1 MKSNPG
7 MTRHKS
13 HAKYLYP
20 GCGID
25 FCADQD
31 GTSPCQEAF
40 NNGQVWRRAQRK
52 KDPMSKSR
60 YKIVETWRNWAD
72 FPTELRN
79 IGHCAGGVSSACFAL
94 NHCVREDK
102 SRWVKRLPESMLR
115 FFARDCVEVLYA
127 LRGDGVPQTAI
138 DALDLMVRGRVPGL
152 ISLGEQARLEAKH
165 EWRHLKKSL
174 ALGNGCVIE
183 FVKQIQSV
191 VALVLDL
198 TSDCDD
204 SLRRSETNSKSI
216 TTKALIDS
224 GLALVSIPYRQKG
237 PVTSGWN
244 LRQNSISDSS
254 QAAHL
259 EGMNIGLA
267 HAYCAPVPTCAID
280 IDNYTTARP
289 WLQTHGIDLKELLFT
304 DNAVV
309 IWSGKKYSLKLLYKL
324 PAGTAPMVSTKI
336 NGPDDRVALEF
347 RCATLDGKT
356 VQDVLPPSRHPSGT
370 EYRWIGR
377 GNPLLLPEIP
387 ESLIELWNK
396 LISKRAG
403 VAGRNF
409 ALGLIMGQRPES
421 PRQIAIIK
429 DALSHISADCPYEVW
444 RNIVWGIISTNW
456 TCAEEIA
463 EEWSRT
469 APNRYAEDAFWTLV
483 NSYMPQRENQITVGT
498 IYHHARL
505 GGWNG

>member
-31 GTSPCQEAF
+31 GTSPCQKAF
-40 NNGQVWRRAQRK
+40 NSGQDWRRTQRK
-52 KDPMSKSR
+52 NHPMSFSR
-60 YKIVETWRNWAD
+60 YKIVETGRNWAD
-72 FPTELRN
+72 FPTELHK
-79 IGHCAGGVSSACFAL
+79 IGLCAGGVTGACYAL
-94 NHCVREDK
+94 RHCVREDK
-102 SRWVKRLPESMLR
+102 SKWVKRLPESMLR

-127 LRGDGVPQTAI
+127 LRGDGVPQPAI
-138 DALDLMVRGRVPGL
+138 DALDLMVRARVPGL
-152 ISLGEQARLEAKH
+152 IILGEQARLEAKH
-165 EWRHLKKSL
+165 EWRHLTKSL

-183 FVKQIQSV
+183 FVKQMQSV
-191 VALVLDL
+191 VALVLNQ

-204 SLRRSETNSKSI
+204 PLRRPETTSKSI

-224 GLALVSIPYRQKG
+224 GLALVGIPHGQKG

-244 LRQNSISDSS
+244 LRQNCITDPNE
-254 QAAHL
+254 AAHL

-267 HAYCAPVPTCAID
+267 HAYCEPVPTCAID
-280 IDNYTTARP
+280 IDNYTTAKP
-289 WLQTHGIDLKELLFT
+289 WLETHGIDLKDLLLAG
-304 DNAVV
+304 DAVV

-324 PAGTAPMVSTKI
+324 PAGTVPMVSTKI

-356 VQDVLPPSRHPSGT
+356 VQDVLPPSKHPSGT
-370 EYRWIGR
+370 EYRWMGH
-377 GNPLLLPEIP
+377 GNPLSLPEIP
-387 ESLIELWNK
+387 ASLIALWHK
-396 LISKRAG
+396 LIAKRAG
-403 VAGRNF
+403 VASRKF
-409 ALGLIMGQRPES
+409 APGLIIGQRLQS

-429 DALSHISADCPYEVW
+429 EALSHISADCPYEVW
-444 RNIVWGIISTNW
+444 RNIVWAILSSNW

-463 EEWSRT
+463 EDWSRT
-469 APNRYAEDAFWTLV
+469 APDRYAEDAFWTLV
-483 NSYMPQRENQITVGT
+483 NSYMPQCDNPITGGT
-498 IYHHARL
+498 IWHHARL